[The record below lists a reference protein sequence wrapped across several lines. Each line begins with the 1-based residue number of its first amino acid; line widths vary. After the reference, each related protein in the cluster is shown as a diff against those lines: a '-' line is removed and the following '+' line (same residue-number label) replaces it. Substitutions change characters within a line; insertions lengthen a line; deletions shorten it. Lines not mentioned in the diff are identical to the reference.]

1 MLLVDVSTLFK
12 FPSAFLIELIFSQM
26 GWRDHH
32 NLDLSRPR
40 TESGGKLHPRAS
52 LVTIGS
58 DVKWSKGIV
67 QLQFPQKEQPMTFLF
82 VATMMLNLDS
92 IRLHGGARLVT
103 IIMMMIII
111 AMMIMTMMII
121 IAMMMMTMDA
131 CKVVVNPCQQVSP
144 LKHFII
150 IILSYNII
158 LYHHIS
164 LYHDDDN
171 GCL

>member
-58 DVKWSKGIV
+58 DVKWSRGIV
-67 QLQFPQKEQPMTFLF
+67 CAIPSKGAIYNLF
-82 VATMMLNLDS
+82 VRCNND
-92 IRLHGGARLVT
+92 V
-103 IIMMMIII
+103 
-111 AMMIMTMMII
+111 
-121 IAMMMMTMDA
+121 
-131 CKVVVNPCQQVSP
+131 
-144 LKHFII
+144 
-150 IILSYNII
+150 
-158 LYHHIS
+158 
-164 LYHDDDN
+164 
-171 GCL
+171 